1 MQVNLSERPCRYEVS
16 YDVKNVYR
24 YENEKLFFSTLLKKQ
39 KKLVYRKIKYENLS
53 VCFNPFTNACFCLL
67 NNKHRLWALLLHVAL
82 FHRNIFCIIYL
93 LQMEICDNNT
103 VSNRS
108 SYVYGLLIV

>member
-39 KKLVYRKIKYENLS
+39 KKNWFIEKSNMKTCLYVLTHLQTLVSVFLTINTAYGRYYYMLHYFTEIFSVLFIYYKWKY
-53 VCFNPFTNACFCLL
+53 VIII
-67 NNKHRLWALLLHVAL
+67 L
-82 FHRNIFCIIYL
+82 FLIDQVMC
-93 LQMEICDNNT
+93 M
-103 VSNRS
+103 
-108 SYVYGLLIV
+108 VY